1 METILQTL
9 ANQDQASQYIKEA
22 MEALDDSDED
32 DMDDD

>member
-1 METILQTL
+1 MLWAS
-9 ANQDQASQYIKEA
+9 ANGRQASQYIKEA

>member
-1 METILQTL
+1 MTIMSQAF
-9 ANQDQASQYIKEA
+9 ANQEQASQYIKEA

>member
-1 METILQTL
+1 MNIISQAL
-9 ANQDQASQYIKEA
+9 ANQKQASQYIKEA

>member
-1 METILQTL
+1 MKIKAHTL
-9 ANQDQASQYIKEA
+9 ANQGQASQYIKEA

>member
-1 METILQTL
+1 MKIASQTL
-9 ANQDQASQYIKEA
+9 ANQEQASQYIKEA